1 MNHTKLKV
9 CECVFH
15 FMHTHIEKKR
25 EGRRGSDHLD
35 VGTATVRMSEPMRA
49 HGLILVTSTVQDL
62 LQSSVT
68 STESQYQRFKEEE
81 LT

>member
-1 MNHTKLKV
+1 M
-9 CECVFH
+9 CVLFYA
-15 FMHTHIEKKR
+15 HTHREEER

-35 VGTATVRMSEPMRA
+35 VGTVTVRMSEPMRA

-62 LQSSVT
+62 FQSSVT